1 MILKADRIADLL
13 ANETRSS
20 DPLAITPQPNLVEL
34 RDSGS
39 ASVDLRLGTWFVT
52 LRQSRS
58 ALLRVSRSDTNDSDG
73 DVDAPGES
81 RLTKKYYVPFGKSY
95 ILHPGCFVLGATME
109 WIRFPKNLA
118 GYVVGKS
125 SWGRRGLIIATAI
138 GVHPGFSGCLTL
150 EITNLGE
157 MPIEIMPGMRIC
169 QLFLHGIDDTGS
181 DRVDQSTF
189 LCKRRPTLGS
199 VEPDNIAIK
208 LADSKIS

>member
-1 MILKADRIADLL
+1 MILKADRIAELL
-13 ANETRSS
+13 DNKTGSS
-20 DPLAITPQPNLVEL
+20 DPLAITPQPNLDKL
-34 RDSGS
+34 RNSGS
-39 ASVDLRLGTWFVT
+39 ASVDMRLGTWFVT

-58 ALLRVSRSDTNDSDG
+58 ALLRVSHRDTSVLNS

-81 RLTKKYYVPFGKSY
+81 RLTKKYYVPFGESY
-95 ILHPGCFVLGATME
+95 ILHPGCFVLGGTME

-157 MPIEIMPGMRIC
+157 MPIEIKPGMRIC

-189 LCKRRPTLGS
+189 QCKRRPTLGS
-199 VEPDNIAIK
+199 VEPDDIARK
-208 LADSKIS
+208 LAESKI